1 MPCSIILALSLSISH
16 STSLHACRGSIS
28 VRNFRPIHL
37 QLLLLLRTCLLWQL
51 LQAIGVWLGVCF
63 FIFNKVI
70 CADNMKNILR
80 PGFARTYSLLMDS
93 PDNFSTFFFD
103 NLLHI
108 FCIFSHMKTAQS
120 EAQQEWG
127 YPWEVKEIKLSQ
139 NFTISL
145 KFPLFQLVINP
156 LSSSQSHY

>member
-1 MPCSIILALSLSISH
+1 MVIKQFRDLQGINLCRALSFSLFLSISL
-16 STSLHACRGSIS
+16 STSLHAYRGRIS
-28 VRNFRPIHL
+28 VGNFHLIHL

-51 LQAIGVWLGVCF
+51 LQGIGVWLGVCF

-93 PDNFSTFFFD
+93 PDNFSSFFLD

-120 EAQQEWG
+120 EA
-127 YPWEVKEIKLSQ
+127 
-139 NFTISL
+139 
-145 KFPLFQLVINP
+145 
-156 LSSSQSHY
+156 